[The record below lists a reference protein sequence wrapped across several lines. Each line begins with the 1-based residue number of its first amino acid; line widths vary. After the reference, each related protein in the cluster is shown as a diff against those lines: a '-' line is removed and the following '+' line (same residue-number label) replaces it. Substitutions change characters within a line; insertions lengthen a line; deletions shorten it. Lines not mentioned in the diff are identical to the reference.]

1 MNQDIR
7 WVQRY
12 RHFTQAFEQL
22 KNAAELAEQRDLSD
36 LEEQGMIQSFEYT
49 HELAWNTLKDFLEH
63 QGLQQ
68 LYGSKD
74 SSREAFKKG
83 LIKNGEVWV
92 DMIKNRKLGSHTY
105 NKDIARQ
112 IVCAIRKDYCR
123 EFESLIST
131 LESLGKEVKSCNSKG
146 ITHVTIDAEKIH

>member
-1 MNQDIR
+1 MVEDIR
-7 WVQRY
+7 WIQRY

-36 LEEQGMIQSFEYT
+36 LEEQGMIQAFEYT

-63 QGLQQ
+63 QGLLN

-83 LIKNGEVWV
+83 LIKNGEVWM
-92 DMIKNRKLGSHTY
+92 DMIKSRKLSSHTY
-105 NKDIARQ
+105 NKDIAEK
-112 IVCAIRKDYCR
+112 IVCAILNNYCY
-123 EFESLIST
+123 EFSELVNTLTPLVAQAES
-131 LESLGKEVKSCNSKG
+131 
-146 ITHVTIDAEKIH
+146 

>member
-1 MNQDIR
+1 MTQDIR

-12 RHFTQAFEQL
+12 KHFIQVFEQL
-22 KNAAELAEQRDLSD
+22 KNAVELAEQRDLSE
-36 LEEQGMIQSFEYT
+36 LEEQGMIQAFEYT

-83 LIKNGEVWV
+83 LIENGEVWME
-92 DMIKNRKLGSHTY
+92 MIKSRNLSSHTY
-105 NKDIARQ
+105 NRDIARQ
-112 IVCAIRKDYCR
+112 IVHAIRKDYCH
-123 EFESLIST
+123 EFAKLIST
-131 LESLGKEVKSCNSKG
+131 LEPLV
-146 ITHVTIDAEKIH
+146 A